1 MKLIAKILGKGVF
14 KVASLLWLSAICCSL
29 RVCFA
34 QDCAL
39 PTNFEWTSTGP
50 LATPQHGWV
59 AIKDF
64 SCVSYNGEFI
74 VYMSTVNSSGS
85 YGGGMMTFTNWYQ
98 MATATQYVMPLATVA
113 PTLIYFAPK
122 NIWVLMYEW
131 GPWSFSYLTSSDP
144 TNPKGWSGPYEL
156 YQGSS
161 IDETVICDST
171 NAYLFFANDNGHI
184 YRATMP
190 IGNFPGTFTNAITI
204 MTDTQNNLFEAVQVY
219 TVQATTPQY
228 LMIVECIGATGK
240 RYFRSFTATNLG
252 GSWTPLAATE
262 SNPFAGKANVS
273 FSNGQA
279 WTADFSSGDIVRNN
293 PDQTQT
299 INPCNVQ
306 FLYQGDVPTSGL
318 PYNLLPWQPGLLTLS
333 SNTPPY
339 FPPSIQLAIP
349 ASASEGDGVLAG
361 QGNIAL
367 SSTSSNNLTVTLTS
381 SNTNKVMVPSS
392 LVIPAGL
399 SNAVFDLTIVNDLL
413 LDGNQNVTITAT
425 ATNYSTG
432 QATILVYSTN
442 TATLTVT
449 LPGTTT
455 KNAGTLVNGGQVGV
469 SSAVAI
475 DYPVSLT
482 SSDLTKLTVPATVII
497 PAGQTSAVFNL
508 NIVDDNIVD
517 GPQNVSVTASVP
529 NWTSGSDSMTI
540 LDVNPL
546 PDHFTWSVIP
556 SPQWVGGP
564 FHVTI
569 TAQDASNNAVDFR
582 LPVALSAFIPGSVVG
597 TNTLLSSPAAD
608 QSATD
613 PPDYPDYTLGYSFT
627 VNTNVY
633 VTHVRS
639 YFGDKVSIWNDSG
652 QLLATQAVVGVPGT
666 WVDTP
671 LSSPLFIPVG
681 TYLVAVHE
689 YQAEYFWSD
698 SLPNTFV
705 NGTINETFWD
715 SGDVFPQTA
724 DPFTQWY
731 YVDMR
736 FGTDLF
742 PASIN
747 PTVATTFTNG
757 NWSGNLAVLQAATNV
772 MLQAVA
778 GPGSSGAS
786 AAFNVLAAPKLAIS
800 ALSKNAVVLSWPA
813 SAPGF
818 NLVQSDTMS
827 HWTNDPVSPVVV
839 SNRYVVTNAL
849 GTGVVYYRLR
859 NP

>member
-1 MKLIAKILGKGVF
+1 MKPIAKILGKGVF

-64 SCVSYNGEFI
+64 SCVNYNGEFI
-74 VYMSTVNSSGS
+74 VYMSTVNSSGN

-98 MATATQYVMPLATVA
+98 MASATQYVMPLATVA

-171 NAYLFFANDNGHI
+171 NAYLFFANDNGSI

-228 LMIVECIGATGK
+228 LMIVECIGATGN

-273 FSNGQA
+273 FSNGHA
-279 WTADFSSGDIVRNN
+279 WTADISHGDIVRNN

-299 INPCNVQ
+299 INPCNMQ
-306 FLYQGDVPTSGL
+306 FLYQGDVPTYGL
-318 PYNLLPWQPGLLTLS
+318 PYNLLPWQPGLLTLG

-349 ASASEGDGVLAG
+349 ATASEGDGVLAG

-367 SSTSSNNLTVTLTS
+367 SSSSSNNLTVTLTS

-399 SNAVFDLTIVNDLL
+399 SNAVFDLTIVNDPL
-413 LDGNQNVTITAT
+413 LDGNQSVNIAAA

-449 LPGTTT
+449 LPATTT
-455 KNAGTLVNGGQVGV
+455 KNAGTLVNAGQVGV

-475 DYPVSLT
+475 DYPVTLT
-482 SSDLTKLTVPATVII
+482 SSDPTKLTVPATISI

-508 NIVDDNIVD
+508 NIVDDTIID
-517 GPQNVSVTASVP
+517 GPQTVGVTASVP
-529 NWTSGSDSMTI
+529 NWTSGSDSITI

-546 PDHFTWSVIP
+546 PDHFTWNAIP

-564 FHVTI
+564 FHVSI

-582 LPVALSAFIPGSVVG
+582 LPVTLSAFIPGSIVG
-597 TNTLLSSPAAD
+597 TNTLLNSPPTD

-613 PPDYPDYTLGYSFT
+613 PPDYPDYTLGYLFT
-627 VNTNVY
+627 VDTNSY
-633 VTHVRS
+633 ITHVRS
-639 YFGDKVSIWNDSG
+639 YFGDKVSIWNHSG
-652 QLLATQAVVGVPGT
+652 QLLAAQAVVSVPGA

-671 LSSPLFIPVG
+671 LSSPLFIPAG
-681 TYLVAVHE
+681 TYLVAAHE

-698 SLPNTFV
+698 NLPNTFA

-736 FGTDLF
+736 YGTDLF
-742 PASIN
+742 PATIN

-757 NWSGNLAVLQAATNV
+757 TWSGTMVVLQAATNV
-772 MLQAVA
+772 MLEAVA
-778 GPGSSGAS
+778 GPGSFGAS
-786 AAFNVLAAPKLAIS
+786 TAFNVLAAPKLAIS
-800 ALSKNAVVLSWPA
+800 ALSKSAVVLSWPA

-818 NLVQSDTMS
+818 NLVQSATLS
-827 HWTNDPVSPVVV
+827 NWTNDPVSPVVV

-849 GTGVVYYRLR
+849 GTGDVYYRLR